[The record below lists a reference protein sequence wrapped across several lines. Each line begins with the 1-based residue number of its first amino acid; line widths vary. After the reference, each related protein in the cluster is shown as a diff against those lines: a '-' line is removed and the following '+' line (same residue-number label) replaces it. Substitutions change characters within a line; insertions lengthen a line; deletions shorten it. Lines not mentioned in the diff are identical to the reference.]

1 MYISK
6 VHIENFRCFASC
18 TVNLNPKLTV
28 LVGENNIGKT
38 NFLAALSLVF
48 STDISNSSRQLQT
61 EDIWDGW
68 RSLGALPVVRIQID
82 FEGFENDAE
91 KALVQKWLLNSPQ
104 TLKARINYEFRPQ
117 STPPQLPDQLPINDY
132 EWVLY
137 GGELERER
145 IDYRDLIQIRLELLH
160 ALRDAERELSTGGRK
175 RLGKLVERYKPDGFD
190 DGNNPLKQKVERTA
204 QLLNLR
210 FQRTQP
216 ITDVQDQLN
225 QRLESVSG
233 PTNKQDAQIIPADI
247 GFDDLVRNIRLNV
260 GLPGGQVRPV
270 EFNGLG
276 YNNLLFISVLLS
288 EFYKRRQ
295 IKQGGITLPIVAI
308 EEPEAHLHPHLQRFL
323 NRYFVDNEDGQV
335 IVTSHSTH
343 ITSSVNPE
351 HLVVMY
357 RDSNGLITGTG
368 VKNIFAQDAV
378 SRRNLNALQRHLD
391 ATKST
396 LFFARSIILVEGLAE
411 AVLIPILSK
420 KCFGIDLDDKGV
432 SVVAVHGTAFAPFIQ
447 LFGPDSIKKKCA
459 VITDSDPPQS
469 IHPDQPYIAGEDY
482 YPLSLNDAEF
492 QPAQGVVNLAANID
506 AEKAGYV
513 KVFNSLKTFEHD
525 FIVQNQRALL
535 EDALDLA
542 VQMST
547 KITAPMI
554 NRAKE
559 QVDLKSFSKLVLF
572 AIKDAKGAFAQ
583 ALAERITSDQAVVS
597 APSYIVDAFRFLE
610 LLE

>member
-6 VHIENFRCFASC
+6 VHIENYRCFSSC

-38 NFLAALSLVF
+38 NFLAALALIF
-48 STDISNSSRQLQT
+48 SSDNSSRQLQA

-68 RSLGALPVVRIQID
+68 RSLGVLPVVRIQVVL
-82 FEGFENDAE
+82 EGFENDVE
-91 KALVQKWLLNSPQ
+91 KALVQKWLINSPQ
-104 TLKARINYEFRPQ
+104 TLKARINYEFRPL
-117 STPPQLPDQLPINDY
+117 STPQQLPDQLPINDY

-145 IDYRDLIQIRLELLH
+145 IDFRDLIQIRLELLH

-190 DGNNPLKQKVERTA
+190 DENNPLKQKVERTA

-233 PTNKQDAQIIPADI
+233 PTNRQDAQIIPADI

-260 GLPGGQVRPV
+260 GLPGRQVRPV

-295 IKQGGITLPIVAI
+295 LKQGGITLPIVAI

-323 NRYFVDNEDGQV
+323 NRYFVNNEDGQV

-351 HLVVMY
+351 YLVAMY
-357 RDSNGLITGTG
+357 QDSDGLVTATS
-368 VKNIFAQDAV
+368 VKDIFGQDAV
-378 SRRNLNALQRHLD
+378 SRRNLNTLQRHLD

-396 LFFARSIILVEGLAE
+396 LFFARSLILVEGLAE
-411 AVLIPILSK
+411 SILIPILAK
-420 KCFGIDLDDKGV
+420 KCFGVDLDDKGV

-447 LFGPDSIKKKCA
+447 LFGPDAIKKTCA
-459 VITDSDPPQS
+459 IITDSDPPQS
-469 IHPDQPYIAGEDY
+469 VHPDQPYTAGEDY
-482 YPLSLNDAEF
+482 FPLNVEDADF
-492 QPAQGVVNLAANID
+492 RPAQGVINLAENLD
-506 AEKAGYV
+506 AQKAGYV

-525 FIVQNQRALL
+525 FIVQNQRTLI

-547 KITAPMI
+547 KITSPMI

-572 AIKDAKGAFAQ
+572 AIRDGKGSFAQ
-583 ALAERITSDQAVVS
+583 ALAEKITNDQRVVS
-597 APSYIVDAFRFLE
+597 TPAYITDAFRFLG
-610 LLE
+610 LIA